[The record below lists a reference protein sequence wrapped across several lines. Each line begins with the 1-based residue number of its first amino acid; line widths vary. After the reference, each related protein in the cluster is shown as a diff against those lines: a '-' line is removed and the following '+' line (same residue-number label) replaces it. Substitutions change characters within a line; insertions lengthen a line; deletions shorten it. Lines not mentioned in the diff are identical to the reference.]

1 MLEGLAQGRFEALNR
16 RDLAAIVAMWDD
28 DAVFEFPGR
37 TPMSGRFEGITAIA
51 EWWRRWVDRY
61 AAVQFTVKHVG
72 IVGLR
77 PGSPILLVAWDAD
90 GTMVDGVRAKL
101 GAEVGVAITGIA
113 GPSGGTAE
121 KPVGTVVIAVR
132 TPDRHVVK
140 TFAFAGDR
148 QTIRIR
154 SVATALDLVRR
165 LAG

>member
-1 MLEGLAQGRFEALNR
+1 VAGGVVAYANEVKTGALGVPAGMI
-16 RDLAAIVAMWDD
+16 DAHGAVSEPVA
-28 DAVFEFPGR
+28 
-37 TPMSGRFEGITAIA
+37 TA
-51 EWWRRWVDRY
+51 
-61 AAVQFTVKHVG
+61 
-72 IVGLR
+72 
-77 PGSPILLVAWDAD
+77 
-90 GTMVDGVRAKL
+90 MVDGVRTKV

-148 QTIRIR
+148 RTIRIR

-165 LAG
+165 LTG